1 MFKTYFDFKK
11 GKQFKMKIINNLQD
25 VENISKNI
33 KNKDNEKCQKCIKKQ
48 ENIIKDN
55 KTNEKY
61 IQSQNKEEFN
71 NLNYDNTGISTFNIE
86 KLKKQDE
93 AKTRIM
99 KFITYKKRTEQEI
112 RNKFKNEIQ
121 EEILEEVIEYL
132 KQAKYIDDDDFVHK
146 KINEFMKLKTM
157 SIKEIKYKLIEK
169 GINKKLIEKYIENN
183 REELEEYEKKC
194 IEKIK
199 IKKSNNMDEDKINQ
213 YLYRKGFNIS
223 KYNN

>member
-1 MFKTYFDFKK
+1 
-11 GKQFKMKIINNLQD
+11 MKIINNLQD

-48 ENIIKDN
+48 KNIIKDN

-61 IQSQNKEEFN
+61 IQIQNKEEFN

-99 KFITYKKRTEQEI
+99 KFIAYKKRTEQEI

-146 KINEFMKLKTM
+146 KINEFIKLKTM

>member
-1 MFKTYFDFKK
+1 
-11 GKQFKMKIINNLQD
+11 MKIINNLQD

-33 KNKDNEKCQKCIKKQ
+33 KNKDNEKCQKYIKKQ
-48 ENIIKDN
+48 EKDN

-71 NLNYDNTGISTFNIE
+71 NLNDDNTGISTFNIE

-99 KFITYKKRTEQEI
+99 KFIAYKKRTEQEI
-112 RNKFKNEIQ
+112 RNKFKN
-121 EEILEEVIEYL
+121 EILEEVIEYL

-146 KINEFMKLKTM
+146 KINEFIKLKTM

-199 IKKSNNMDEDKINQ
+199 IKKSKNMDEDKINQ

>member
-1 MFKTYFDFKK
+1 
-11 GKQFKMKIINNLQD
+11 MKIINNLQD

-61 IQSQNKEEFN
+61 IQIQNKEEFN

-99 KFITYKKRTEQEI
+99 KFIAYKKRTEQEI

-146 KINEFMKLKTM
+146 KINEFIKLKTM

-199 IKKSNNMDEDKINQ
+199 IKKSNNMDEDKINT
-213 YLYRKGFNIS
+213 YIYRKGFNIS
-223 KYNN
+223 NYNH

>member
-1 MFKTYFDFKK
+1 
-11 GKQFKMKIINNLQD
+11 MKIINNLQD

-61 IQSQNKEEFN
+61 IQIQNKEEFN

-183 REELEEYEKKC
+183 REELEKMYRKNKNK
-194 IEKIK
+194 KIK
-199 IKKSNNMDEDKINQ
+199 
-213 YLYRKGFNIS
+213 
-223 KYNN
+223 

>member
-1 MFKTYFDFKK
+1 
-11 GKQFKMKIINNLQD
+11 MKIINNLQD

-48 ENIIKDN
+48 KNIIKDN

-61 IQSQNKEEFN
+61 IQIQNKEEFN
-71 NLNYDNTGISTFNIE
+71 NLNYDNTNISTFNIE

-99 KFITYKKRTEQEI
+99 KFIAYKKRTEQEI

>member
-1 MFKTYFDFKK
+1 
-11 GKQFKMKIINNLQD
+11 MKIINNLQD

-48 ENIIKDN
+48 KNIIKDN

-61 IQSQNKEEFN
+61 IQIQNKEEFN
-71 NLNYDNTGISTFNIE
+71 NLNYDNTNISTFNIE

-146 KINEFMKLKTM
+146 KINEFIKLKTM

-199 IKKSNNMDEDKINQ
+199 IKKSKNMDEDKINQ

>member
-1 MFKTYFDFKK
+1 
-11 GKQFKMKIINNLQD
+11 MKIINNLQD

-61 IQSQNKEEFN
+61 IQIQNKEEFN
-71 NLNYDNTGISTFNIE
+71 NLNYDNTNISTFNIE

-146 KINEFMKLKTM
+146 KINEFIKLKTM

-213 YLYRKGFNIS
+213 YLNRKGFNIS

>member
-1 MFKTYFDFKK
+1 
-11 GKQFKMKIINNLQD
+11 MKIINNLQD

-33 KNKDNEKCQKCIKKQ
+33 KNKDNEKCPKCIKKQ
-48 ENIIKDN
+48 EKDN

-71 NLNYDNTGISTFNIE
+71 NLNDDNTGISTFNIE

-112 RNKFKNEIQ
+112 KNKFKNEIQ

-169 GINKKLIEKYIENN
+169 GINKKLIEKYIETN

-199 IKKSNNMDEDKINQ
+199 IKKTNNMDEDKINQ

>member
-1 MFKTYFDFKK
+1 
-11 GKQFKMKIINNLQD
+11 MKIINNLQD

-61 IQSQNKEEFN
+61 IQIQNKEEFN

>member
-1 MFKTYFDFKK
+1 
-11 GKQFKMKIINNLQD
+11 MKIINNLQD

-61 IQSQNKEEFN
+61 IQIQNKEEFN
-71 NLNYDNTGISTFNIE
+71 NLNYDNTNISTFNIE

-146 KINEFMKLKTM
+146 KINEFIKLKTM

-169 GINKKLIEKYIENN
+169 RINKKLIEKYIENN

>member
-1 MFKTYFDFKK
+1 
-11 GKQFKMKIINNLQD
+11 MKIINNLQD

-61 IQSQNKEEFN
+61 IQIQNKEEFN
-71 NLNYDNTGISTFNIE
+71 NLNYDNTNISTFNIE

-99 KFITYKKRTEQEI
+99 KFIAYKKRTEQEI

-146 KINEFMKLKTM
+146 KINEFIKLKTM

-199 IKKSNNMDEDKINQ
+199 IRKSNNMDEDKINQ

>member
-1 MFKTYFDFKK
+1 
-11 GKQFKMKIINNLQD
+11 MKIINNLQD

-61 IQSQNKEEFN
+61 IQIQNKEEFN

-99 KFITYKKRTEQEI
+99 KFIAYKKRTEQEI

-146 KINEFMKLKTM
+146 KINEFIKLKTM

>member
-1 MFKTYFDFKK
+1 
-11 GKQFKMKIINNLQD
+11 MKIINNLQD

-61 IQSQNKEEFN
+61 IQIQNKEEFN
-71 NLNYDNTGISTFNIE
+71 NLNYDNTNISTFNIE

-99 KFITYKKRTEQEI
+99 KFIAYKKRTEQEI

-146 KINEFMKLKTM
+146 KINEFIKLKTM

>member
-1 MFKTYFDFKK
+1 
-11 GKQFKMKIINNLQD
+11 MKIINNLQD

-48 ENIIKDN
+48 KNIIKDN

-61 IQSQNKEEFN
+61 IQIQNKEEFN
-71 NLNYDNTGISTFNIE
+71 NLNYDNTNISTFNIE

-99 KFITYKKRTEQEI
+99 KFIAYKKRTEQEI

-146 KINEFMKLKTM
+146 KINEFIKLKTM

-199 IKKSNNMDEDKINQ
+199 IRKSNNMDEDKINQ

>member
-33 KNKDNEKCQKCIKKQ
+33 KNKDNEKCPKCIKKQ
-48 ENIIKDN
+48 EKDN

-71 NLNYDNTGISTFNIE
+71 NLNDDNTGISTFNIE

-112 RNKFKNEIQ
+112 KNKFKNEIQ

-132 KQAKYIDDDDFVHK
+132 KQAQYIDDDDFVHK

>member
-11 GKQFKMKIINNLQD
+11 GKQFKMKIINNLHD

-121 EEILEEVIEYL
+121 GEILEEVIEYL

>member
-11 GKQFKMKIINNLQD
+11 GKQFKMKIINNLHD

>member
-1 MFKTYFDFKK
+1 
-11 GKQFKMKIINNLQD
+11 MKIINNLQD

-48 ENIIKDN
+48 KNIIKDN

-61 IQSQNKEEFN
+61 IQIQNKEEFN
-71 NLNYDNTGISTFNIE
+71 NLNYDNTNISTFNIE

-99 KFITYKKRTEQEI
+99 KFIAYKKRTEQEI

-146 KINEFMKLKTM
+146 KINEFIKLKTM